1 MLSGNRTHKTPAAQ
15 IAANVALGQFLKAC
29 SITLRFTDKLAL
41 RRSGSLLARA
51 RYLRSLCRQAMHTR
65 FRAWHA
71 TGARDRAYSAIRVY
85 INRTA

>member
-41 RRSGSLLARA
+41 RRSGSLLAHGTCVRCA
-51 RYLRSLCRQAMHTR
+51 VKRCTR
-65 FRAWHA
+65 DFLLG
-71 TGARDRAYSAIRVY
+71 TPPGPG
-85 INRTA
+85 TAHIVQFGSI

>member
-41 RRSGSLLARA
+41 RRSGSLLAPRTVPAFVVPSSDAHAISCLA
-51 RYLRSLCRQAMHTR
+51 RHRGPGPR
-65 FRAWHA
+65 
-71 TGARDRAYSAIRVY
+71 I
-85 INRTA
+85 